1 MKPAVIDLR
10 GMQDL
15 AALRSPAIYVEQIVE
30 LEPGRRG
37 VGIKN
42 VTINEPYFRGMS
54 GMECE
59 LPSYVITESLGQVA
73 NLTLLSHEAN
83 RGRNGVLFQLKN
95 FEFHEPVQPG
105 DRMWLEYRVTT
116 MKGNFA
122 KGIGT
127 VTVDDRI
134 VAEGE
139 LVFFWS

>member
-1 MKPAVIDLR
+1 MKKPVIDLR

-15 AALRSPAIYVEQIVE
+15 AALRSPAIFVEQMVE

-42 VTINEPYFRGMS
+42 VTVNEPYFRGLASM
-54 GMECE
+54 E
-59 LPSYVITESLGQVA
+59 LPCYVITESLGQVA

-83 RGRNGVLFQLKN
+83 RGRNGVLFQLKG
-95 FEFHEPVQPG
+95 FEFHEPVRPG
-105 DRMWLEYRVTT
+105 DRMWLEYRVTA